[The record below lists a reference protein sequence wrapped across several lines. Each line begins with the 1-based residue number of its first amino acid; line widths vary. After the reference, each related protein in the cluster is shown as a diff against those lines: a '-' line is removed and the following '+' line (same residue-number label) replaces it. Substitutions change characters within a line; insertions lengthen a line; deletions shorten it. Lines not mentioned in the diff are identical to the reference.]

1 MKKKIHLLFASS
13 VALLIMLISCNS
25 SAEKSTSTSS
35 TNSPGNNDSKTASTD
50 AASREDFKEGVD
62 YIVYDRIRIMDK
74 IGFASPAEAYS
85 LLLPRGWT
93 HESDIVWN
101 NPGQS
106 CNGTFKWL
114 KAKSPD
120 GKYSFEIMPDL
131 VYTYV
136 TDPQL
141 QQFYMNSD
149 QGSYCAFRQPVN
161 AEQYLRTVFVADEL
175 GNPEIV
181 KVSLNQSV
189 IDQMKQANETIIQ
202 ESRNYGTGNI
212 QFDQTAINADLRW
225 QDKSEGMV
233 VLGVST
239 METIVPNVYDGT
251 SSKIFTSLI
260 TKRFVFK
267 YPAGEAEQARQQF
280 SVIMGGV
287 RTNPWWNDEVN
298 KFWKGFRE
306 KRHEGHI
313 GRIRMMDAQTKAI
326 AQATIAKGNERLKTM
341 DIELRN
347 WEATQSSQDRM
358 HTNFI
363 KTIREVEN
371 YRDETGKYEM
381 VSGYNHAW
389 SRGDGTTFVL
399 SNNPNFNAASAFQD
413 QNWKEMKKVND

>member
-1 MKKKIHLLFASS
+1 
-13 VALLIMLISCNS
+13 
-25 SAEKSTSTSS
+25 
-35 TNSPGNNDSKTASTD
+35 
-50 AASREDFKEGVD
+50 
-62 YIVYDRIRIMDK
+62 MDK
-74 IGFASPAEAYS
+74 VGFASPAEAYS

-93 HESDIVWN
+93 QESDIVWN

-106 CNGTFKWL
+106 CNGTFRWL

-120 GKYSFEIMPDL
+120 GKFSFEILPDL

-136 TDPQL
+136 TDQQL
-141 QQFYMNSD
+141 QQFYLNSN
-149 QGSYCAFRQPVN
+149 QGTYCTFHEPVN
-161 AEQYLRTVFVADEL
+161 AEQYLRNVFASEEL
-175 GNPEIV
+175 GKPDIV
-181 KVSLNQSV
+181 KVNLNQSV
-189 IDQMKQANETIIQ
+189 IDQMRQANETIMQ
-202 ESRNYGTGNI
+202 ESRNYGGGEI

-225 QDKSEGMV
+225 PDKSEGMV

-239 METIVPNVYDGT
+239 MESAVPNVYDGT
-251 SSKIFTSLI
+251 SSKIYTSLI

-267 YPAGEAEQARQQF
+267 YPAGESEQARQQF

-313 GRIRMMDAQTKAI
+313 GRIQMMDAQTKAI

-381 VSGYNHAW
+381 VSGYDHAW

-399 SNNPNFNAASAFQD
+399 SNNPNFDAASAFQD
-413 QNWKEMKKVND
+413 QNWKEMKKVKD